1 MKSAAELGLQEL
13 VDADD
18 FSPALAFDLTFL
30 LVGYPDRLQ
39 ANIQALARLIGL
51 DAVEQRILAAYCCIP
66 IPVSTV
72 PQTNSARSVSTEH

>member
-1 MKSAAELGLQEL
+1 M

-39 ANIQALARLIGL
+39 ANVQALGQLIGL
-51 DAVEQRILAAYCCIP
+51 DAVEQRILAFCVLLHTDPCLNDA
-66 IPVSTV
+66 STM
-72 PQTNSARSVSTEH
+72 PQTNSARSVSTEQ